1 MVTGLFILIA
11 YLIGSVSFAVVVTK
25 LMGLPDPRTYG
36 SNNPGATNVLR
47 SGNKKAAIL
56 TLIGDAAKGWVAVML
71 AKYFAPQFGLGENA
85 IAAVGLAAL
94 IGHLWPVYHGFK
106 GGKGVATAWGILLAL
121 QFGLGMG
128 VLFIW
133 VLMAYFSRIS
143 SLSSMAAAAAAPL
156 FAANYFGFSWTTL
169 SALIMAVLVIA
180 RHHENIKKLLAGNES
195 YFGQSKSD
203 Q

>member
-1 MVTGLFILIA
+1 MVTGLFVLIA
-11 YLIGSVSFAVVVTK
+11 YLIGSISFALVVSK
-25 LMGLPDPRTYG
+25 LMGLPDPRSYG

-71 AKYFAPQFGLGENA
+71 AKYFAPQFGLGEVT
-85 IAAVGLAAL
+85 IAAVALAAL
-94 IGHLWPVYHGFK
+94 LGHLWPVYHGFK
-106 GGKGVATAWGILLAL
+106 GGKGVATAAGIMLAL

-128 VLFIW
+128 VLLIW
-133 VLMAYFSRIS
+133 ALVAYFSRIS

-156 FAANYFGFSWTTL
+156 FAANYFGLAWTTL

-180 RHHENIKKLLAGNES
+180 RHHENIRKLLAGDES
-195 YFGQSKSD
+195 HFGKS
-203 Q
+203 